1 MAKLNE
7 KQYAAITLL
16 SVPKRGG
23 LTYEQIADQVG
34 VSRRTLQEWRKSDD
48 FTAELK
54 NEIVRNTLDSLPE
67 IMESIPR
74 HIIDSGNAAL
84 FRTLLQAHGLLT
96 ERVELDTKGSN
107 AGDVEAMRA
116 KIEELRD
123 GSGK

>member
-34 VSRRTLQEWRKSDD
+34 VSRRTLQEWRKSDE
-48 FTAELK
+48 FTSELK

-96 ERVELDTKGSN
+96 ERVELDTKGSS

>member
-48 FTAELK
+48 FTTELK

-96 ERVELDTKGSN
+96 ERVELDTKGSS